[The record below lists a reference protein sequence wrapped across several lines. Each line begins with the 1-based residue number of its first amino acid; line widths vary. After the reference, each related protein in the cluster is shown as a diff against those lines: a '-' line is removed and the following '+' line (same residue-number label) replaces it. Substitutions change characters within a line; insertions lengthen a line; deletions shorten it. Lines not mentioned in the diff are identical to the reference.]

1 MAFLTHCRSPAAR
14 IALSGS
20 RNAFGISRRSLNS
33 PSSLPKLLFWIFG
46 LLGLLI
52 TAGGGVPPAKISPDR
67 ALEYKVKAAYLF
79 NFTKY
84 VEWPEQAFSSPEAPI
99 IIGVLGVDPFGEL
112 LESTIGDRRV
122 GNRNVKVKRSRRV
135 EDLRQAHVVFVSNS
149 EKERW
154 PAILAALKGTNA
166 LTVSDIQQFCDNGGM
181 IAFLIENDVVRFDVN
196 SDNAEHAGLK
206 ISARMLSTA
215 RAVSGKRNQSR

>member
-1 MAFLTHCRSPAAR
+1 V
-14 IALSGS
+14 G
-20 RNAFGISRRSLNS
+20 
-33 PSSLPKLLFWIFG
+33 FWIFG

-52 TAGGGVPPAKISPDR
+52 TAGGGAPAVKISPDR
-67 ALEYKVKAAYLF
+67 LLEYKVKAAYLF

-84 VEWPEQAFSSPEAPI
+84 IEWPEQAFSSPEAPI
-99 IIGVLGVDPFGEL
+99 IIGVLGVGPIVEL

-122 GNRNVKVKRSRRV
+122 GNRTVKVKRSRRV
-135 EDLRQAHVVFVSNS
+135 EDLRQAHVVFVSAS

-154 PAILAALKGTNA
+154 PDILAALKGTNA
-166 LTVSDIQQFCDNGGM
+166 LTVSEIQQFCGNGGM

-196 SDNAEHAGLK
+196 LDNAEQAGLK

-215 RAVSGKRNQSR
+215 RVVSGKRNQSR